1 MIQTEIV
8 CAIDAADRV
17 KNIAQCAEIMEH
29 VFMRVAV
36 QVALYTARNIIPT
49 VRVSEKIAV
58 NLGLSIAL
66 IPTAMDSVKDMSAS
80 KNIWKV
86 ERLCVDRKKTAH
98 VYVNISAFQL
108 TGGTVMQLLE
118 HVHGL
123 TLLIHIRFN
132 HIGAD

>member
-1 MIQTEIV
+1 MRGAVLEERYI
-8 CAIDAADRV
+8 V
-17 KNIAQCAEIMEH
+17 KNII
-29 VFMRVAV
+29 
-36 QVALYTARNIIPT
+36 LT

-66 IPTAMDSVKDMSAS
+66 IPTAMDSVKDMSAR
-80 KNIWKV
+80 KNIWKL

-98 VYVNISAFQL
+98 VYVNISASRL
-108 TGGTVMQLLE
+108 TGLTVMQLPE